1 MTNDETKTALVSK
14 LKHLLITCGR
24 TNAVLESNK
33 DVVIQRYVE
42 ALKAL
47 SRDVETS
54 RRAAEALKIAHS
66 ENDDEIAQW
75 NAQIE
80 TEVTKAD
87 DDVKRPENWL

>member
-1 MTNDETKTALVSK
+1 M
-14 LKHLLITCGR
+14 
-24 TNAVLESNK
+24 LESNK

-54 RRAAEALKIAHS
+54 RRAAEALKIAQS

-87 DDVKRPENWL
+87 DDVKRPENWLWKR